1 MNQPSS
7 VSSKEKSPAA
17 KDLTRTVVNLLKSD
31 ENITRLFVIV
41 FALFVVMSLALPNV
55 FLTTQNFQSMCF
67 QFSEIGIMALGIM
80 ITMITGGIDLSV
92 NATANLTGI
101 TAGLILTSMA
111 PAGSSPATVTT
122 AIILAVVVGLVVG
135 LLAGLLNGFL
145 ISRVGITPILATLGT
160 MTLFSGLSIG
170 ITKGTGIFGI
180 PEFQVFGQGF
190 FYGVPIPL
198 ITFLALCLI
207 ISIILNRTTLG
218 MRLYLLG
225 TNAVASKYSG
235 INNQNVLMKVYA
247 ISGMLSAVAGLVIL
261 ARTNSANA
269 DYGGSYVLAAILIAV
284 LGGVDPNGGFGKI
297 SGIILAI
304 LSLQF
309 LSTGL
314 QMLLTEYRG
323 ANFLKEFSWGLL
335 LIAIMVINYLSAQ
348 RKMKVRVKHQS

>member
-7 VSSKEKSPAA
+7 VTPNDKEPAA
-17 KDLTRTVVNLLKSD
+17 KDLTQTFLGLLRSD

-41 FALFVVMSLALPNV
+41 IALFIIMSLAMPSV
-55 FLTTQNFQSMCF
+55 FPTVQNFQSMCF

-80 ITMITGGIDLSV
+80 VTMITGGIDLSV

-101 TAGLILTSMA
+101 TAGLILTHMA
-111 PAGSSPATVTT
+111 PAGSSPAVVTT
-122 AIILAVVVGLVVG
+122 AIVLAVGAGLLVG

-190 FYGVPIPL
+190 FYGIPIPL
-198 ITFLALCLI
+198 ITFLALSLI
-207 ISIILNRTTLG
+207 ISLILNRTTLG

-225 TNAVASKYSG
+225 TNPVASRYSG
-235 INNQNVLMKVYA
+235 INNQDVLMKVYA
-247 ISGMLSAVAGLVIL
+247 ISGVLSAVAGLVIL

-269 DYGGSYVLAAILIAV
+269 DYGGSYVLAAILIVV

-297 SGIILAI
+297 SGIILGI
-304 LSLQF
+304 LALQF

-323 ANFLKEFSWGLL
+323 ANFLKEFAWGLL
-335 LIAIMVINYLSAQ
+335 LIVIMVINYLSAQ
-348 RKMKVRVKHQS
+348 RKLKVKTKQSS

>member
-7 VSSKEKSPAA
+7 VTPDEKEPAV
-17 KDLTRTVVNLLKSD
+17 KDLTRAFLGLLRSD

-41 FALFVVMSLALPNV
+41 IALFIIMSLAMPGV
-55 FLTTQNFQSMCF
+55 FPTVQNFQSMCF

-80 ITMITGGIDLSV
+80 VTMITGGIDLSV

-101 TAGLILTSMA
+101 TAGLILTHMA
-111 PAGSSPATVTT
+111 PAGSSSATVTT
-122 AIILAVVVGLVVG
+122 AIILAVGAGLMVG

-190 FYGVPIPL
+190 FYGIPIPL
-198 ITFLALCLI
+198 ITFLVLALI

-225 TNAVASKYSG
+225 TNPVASRYSG

-247 ISGMLSAVAGLVIL
+247 ISGVLSAVAGLVIL

-269 DYGGSYVLAAILIAV
+269 DYGGSYVLAAILIVV
-284 LGGVDPNGGFGKI
+284 LGGVDPSGGFGKI
-297 SGIILAI
+297 SG
-304 LSLQF
+304 
-309 LSTGL
+309 
-314 QMLLTEYRG
+314 
-323 ANFLKEFSWGLL
+323 
-335 LIAIMVINYLSAQ
+335 
-348 RKMKVRVKHQS
+348 

>member
-1 MNQPSS
+1 MNQPSPLS
-7 VSSKEKSPAA
+7 PKENEPTR
-17 KDLTRTVVNLLKSD
+17 KDLTWSIVSLLRRD
-31 ENITRLFVIV
+31 ENMTRLFIITFV
-41 FALFVVMSLALPNV
+41 LFVVMSLALPNV
-55 FLTTQNFQSMCF
+55 FLSAQNFKSMTF

-80 ITMITGGIDLSV
+80 ITLITGGIDLSV
-92 NATANLTGI
+92 NATANLAGI
-101 TAGLILTSMA
+101 TAGLILTNVA
-111 PAGSSPATVTT
+111 PAGSSPAAVTT
-122 AIILAVVVGLVVG
+122 AIVLAVTSGLLVG
-135 LLAGLLNGFL
+135 LLAGLLNGIL

-180 PEFQVFGQGF
+180 PEFQVLGQGF

-198 ITFLALCLI
+198 IVFLVLALLI
-207 ISIILNRTTLG
+207 SLLLSRSTLG
-218 MRLYLLG
+218 MRMYLLG
-225 TNAVASKYSG
+225 TNSVASKYSG
-235 INNQNVLMKVYA
+235 INNQNVLLRVYA
-247 ISGMLSAVAGLVIL
+247 LSGILSSIAGLVIL

-284 LGGVDPNGGFGKI
+284 LGGVDPNGGFGRI

-335 LIAIMVINYLSAQ
+335 IIAIMVTNYLSAKQ
-348 RKMKVRVKHQS
+348 KEKVKIKKPV

>member
-1 MNQPSS
+1 MNQPST
-7 VSSKEKSPAA
+7 VSPDEKEPAA
-17 KDLTRTVVNLLKSD
+17 KDLTRVFLGLLRSD

-41 FALFVVMSLALPNV
+41 IALFVIMSLAMPGV
-55 FLTTQNFQSMCF
+55 FPTVQNFQSMCF

-80 ITMITGGIDLSV
+80 VTMITGGIDLSV

-101 TAGLILTSMA
+101 TAGLILTHMA
-111 PAGSSPATVTT
+111 PAGSSSSTVTT
-122 AIILAVVVGLVVG
+122 AIILAVGAGLLVG

-190 FYGVPIPL
+190 FYGIPIPL
-198 ITFLALCLI
+198 ITFLVLSLV

-225 TNAVASKYSG
+225 TNPVASLYSG
-235 INNQNVLMKVYA
+235 INNQDVLMKVYA
-247 ISGMLSAVAGLVIL
+247 ISGVLSAVAGLVIL

-269 DYGGSYVLAAILIAV
+269 DYGGSYVLAAILIVV
-284 LGGVDPNGGFGKI
+284 LGGVDPSGGFGKI
-297 SGIILAI
+297 SGIILGI

-323 ANFLKEFSWGLL
+323 ANFLKEFAWGLL
-335 LIAIMVINYLSAQ
+335 LITIMVVNYLSAK
-348 RKMKVRVKHQS
+348 RKMKVKTKQSS